1 MDVSAAFPPGP
12 ATPDYIALTE
22 ELGFRRAWVYD
33 SPALYSDVWVT
44 LGRAADRTSRIGLG
58 PGVLVPSL
66 RHVMT
71 TAAAIAGLEAIA
83 PGRTVVGIGSGFT
96 GRMTLGKRPNSWAFV
111 ADYVRTLKALLCGEQ
126 VEWDGAVIQ
135 MIHPDGFAAGRPIEV
150 PILVG
155 GEGPK
160 GMQVARDLG
169 DGLFSVT
176 GPKEGFAW
184 CAVLQFGTVLEDGEA
199 LDSERVLECAG
210 PAVGAFYHGLY
221 EWSGAEGVA
230 SLPGGER
237 WQEIMEAM
245 PERTRH
251 LAVHEGHMVE
261 LTDRDRQ
268 FVTGEMIGALT
279 FTGIP
284 KDLADR
290 MAAMEHGGA
299 TELVVQPA
307 GGDIE
312 GELHKFA
319 QMAGLAGLTT

>member
-1 MDVSAAFPPGP
+1 MLAVSAAFPPGP
-12 ATPDYIALTE
+12 KTPDHIVLAE
-22 ELGFRRAWVYD
+22 HLGYRRAWVYD

-44 LGRAADRTSRIGLG
+44 LGRAADRTRRIGLG

-83 PGRTVVGIGSGFT
+83 PGRTAVGIGSGFT
-96 GRMTLGKRPNSWAFV
+96 GRMTLGQRPNRWDDV
-111 ADYVRTLKALLCGEQ
+111 AAHIRALRALLRGEQ

-135 MIHPDGFAAGRPIEV
+135 MIHPDGFAAARPLEV

-160 GMQVARDLG
+160 GMEVARQLG

-176 GPKEGFAW
+176 GPKEGFEW

-199 LDSERVLECAG
+199 IDSERVLECAG

-221 EWSGAEGVA
+221 EWSGPEGA
-230 SLPGGER
+230 AALPGGEQWR
-237 WQEIMEAM
+237 AIVEAI

-251 LAVHEGHMVE
+251 LAVHEGHVVE
-261 LTDRDRQ
+261 LTDRDRK
-268 FVTGEMIGALT
+268 FVTGEMIAAMT
-279 FTGIP
+279 FTGTP
-284 KDLADR
+284 EQLVER
-290 MAAMEHGGA
+290 MAAMEQGGA
-299 TELVVQPA
+299 TELVLQP
-307 GGDIE
+307 GGRNIE
-312 GELHKFA
+312 GELAKFA
-319 QMAGLAGLTT
+319 KLAGMS